1 MYDGILVVWKPR
13 GMTSFDVVYRL
24 RKYLK
29 TRKIGHTGTLD
40 PQVDGI
46 LVICV
51 GKATKLVQL
60 LTDSDKTY
68 EGAITLGYSTETED
82 AHGETV
88 DRVVMGASDVVDS
101 AVIDAAMASFVGT
114 IEQVPPMYSA
124 VKVKGRRLYEYARAG
139 EEVERPIRQAKIYS
153 FERETEPVYDAEEGT
168 QTWRFAV
175 ECGKGTYVRTLA
187 VDLGAH
193 LGYPAHMSDLTRTSS
208 GGYTKEHALT
218 LDEIAHLSETGQL
231 AASIQ
236 SIESALSDFNSIRL
250 FETDYVKIK
259 NGQVLPDDYFGDV
272 MTEPTALYDDQG
284 VLAIY
289 QPHPTKEHLIK
300 PLMMFS

>member
-51 GKATKLVQL
+51 AKATKLVQM
-60 LTDSDKTY
+60 LTDSDKSY
-68 EGAITLGYSTETED
+68 EGEITLGYSTETED
-82 AHGETV
+82 ADGEIV
-88 DRVVMGASDVVDS
+88 ERVEMGAADVVD
-101 AVIDAAMASFVGT
+101 VETIDRAMSSFIGT

-153 FERETEPVYDAEEGT
+153 FEREGEPVYDGSAGT
-168 QTWRFAV
+168 QTWRFSV
-175 ECGKGTYVRTLA
+175 DCGKGTYVRTLA
-187 VDLGAH
+187 VDLGAR

-208 GGYTKEHALT
+208 GGYTKDQALT
-218 LDEIAHLSETGQL
+218 LEEIAELSETGQL
-231 AASIQ
+231 AESIQ
-236 SIESALSDFNSIRL
+236 SIESALSDFKSIRIY
-250 FETDYVKIK
+250 ETDYVKIK
-259 NGQVLPDDYFGDV
+259 NGQVLPEDYFGEV